1 LRAGL
6 DLGVE
11 LDRPRARRVARE
23 LRRHEAMAKAAGVI
37 RRRDVSTAELATR
50 LERAQVDPAT
60 RSEVVERL
68 SASGAIDDARFAEQ
82 RARSLAERNAGDLLI
97 RHDLSNRGISREVVE
112 AAIESLEPETDRAR
126 IVVER
131 RGRGRKTA
139 RYLAGKGFS
148 EDAIE
153 SACGEA
159 VAEDAPPVVR

>member
-1 LRAGL
+1 
-6 DLGVE
+6 VE

-37 RRRDVSTAELATR
+37 RRRDVSTAELTTR

-68 SASGAIDDARFAEQ
+68 SASGAVDDARFAEQ

-131 RGRGRKTA
+131 RGTGPKTA

-148 EDAIE
+148 EDAVE

-159 VAEDAPPVVR
+159 VAEEAPPVVR